1 MTKDELDMVEFEKT
15 QLRLQYESVCR
26 ALGKKY
32 RQAVDLELAGIEDII
47 EFLPDN
53 AKPAVRERCS
63 RMRKA
68 VNEITTDWR
77 KSV

>member
-1 MTKDELDMVEFEKT
+1 MTKDELDMVEFEKN
-15 QLRLQYESVCR
+15 QLRRQYESVYR

-32 RQAVDLELAGIEDII
+32 RQAVDLEIAGIEDII

-53 AKPAVRERCS
+53 AKPIVRERCA
-63 RMRKA
+63 RMRNA
-68 VNEITTDWR
+68 INEITTDWR